1 MSSHYEPA
9 PEDARRPIG
18 HSVSDSLAASTDPDL
33 PTVHAD
39 SVKLS
44 ADEDALLGIFRAR
57 VGQML
62 PAERLCEQLAEVR
75 AARPAAVAAAG
86 TEPLT
91 EAEIAPMLR
100 ALDRKLKMAGAPEHI
115 REVSGVG
122 CVLWR

>member
-57 VGQML
+57 VGQMP
-62 PAERLCEQLAEVR
+62 PAERLCELLAEVR
-75 AARPAAVAAAG
+75 AAATRCGRGGRHRAAHGGRDRADAARARPQ
-86 TEPLT
+86 
-91 EAEIAPMLR
+91 AEDGR
-100 ALDRKLKMAGAPEHI
+100 RAGAHP
-115 REVSGVG
+115 
-122 CVLWR
+122 